1 MQMASVV
8 VFDSEL
14 HLFIVNLMHRVKY
27 IGGHWFC
34 LLVFFFFS
42 WLGTGA
48 VGEDVQGE
56 IKTWNTIN
64 EC

>member
-8 VFDSEL
+8 VFDSGL
-14 HLFIVNLMHRVKY
+14 HLFIVNLRVKY

-34 LLVFFFFS
+34 LLVFFFS